1 MNMET
6 ERKEVGSV
14 TGIYQELEHW
24 NVNTGDKTIHAKR
37 MPGFFRTIKNYTQS
51 LYLLFFLVPYLR
63 WNGKQAILFDI
74 THNQFHF
81 FNLTVLPQDIW
92 MLSLLLLLLAMV
104 LFAVT
109 SVASRVWCGYFCFQT
124 AWTDWFVWIE
134 DKIEGNPQAR
144 RKLDA
149 APWSAGKIWKKSIKH
164 FIWMLISLLTGIS
177 FSIWFVD
184 AYDYWNKLVHLQLPL
199 VGWVTLATLFFGTY
213 ILAALLR
220 EQVCMWMCPYARIQG
235 VMTDSQTILPVYD
248 FRRGEPRGKLHRKA
262 GEGGGAAQGDCID
275 CFQCVQVCPTGVDIR
290 DGQQLGCI
298 TCGLCLDA
306 CDSIM
311 DKVGKPRGLIRYASL
326 DELEGKPA
334 KKMYQHPRTL
344 VYIGIIL
351 IAFGGI
357 VYGLTHLG
365 SVVLKV
371 IPERQ
376 PLYVYLSDGSIQN
389 KYELKVLNKTDSD
402 LRIGVTAEGGVRD
415 QVIIG
420 AEKPLLARHSR
431 STSFTIFVRAPG
443 QNIKMEVTPI
453 EFRIQSIDDPLIGA
467 EYKTKFN
474 GPAVDLG
481 RRIISGMG
489 SVK

>member
-1 MNMET
+1 MEI
-6 ERKEVGSV
+6 ERKEAGSV

-24 NVNTGDKTIHAKR
+24 NVNTGAKTIHAKR
-37 MPGFFRTIKNYTQS
+37 MPGFFRTIKNYTQA

-74 THNQFHF
+74 TNSQFHF

-124 AWTDWFVWIE
+124 AWTDWFTWIE

-144 RKLDA
+144 RKLDV
-149 APWSAGKIWKKSIKH
+149 APWNVGKIWKKSIKH

-177 FSIWFVD
+177 FSTWFVD
-184 AYDYWNKLVHLQLPL
+184 AYDYWNKLVHFQLPL

-235 VMTDSQTILPVYD
+235 VMTDSQTILPAYD

-262 GEGGGAAQGDCID
+262 GEEGRAAQGDCID
-275 CFQCVQVCPTGVDIR
+275 CYQCVQVCPTGVDIR

-311 DKVGKPRGLIRYASL
+311 DKVGKPHGLIRYTSL

-334 KKMYQHPRTL
+334 KKMYRHPRTL

-365 SVVLKV
+365 SIALKV

-376 PLYVYLSDGSIQN
+376 PLYVNLSDGSIQN
-389 KYELKVLNKTDSD
+389 KYDFKVLNKTDHD
-402 LRIGVTAEGGVRD
+402 FHVTVTAEGGVKD

-420 AEKPLLARHSR
+420 AEKPLLTHHGR

-443 QNIKMEVTPI
+443 ENIKREVTPI
-453 EFRIQSIDDPLIGA
+453 VFRIQSVDDPLIAA

-474 GPAVDLG
+474 GPK
-481 RRIISGMG
+481 R
-489 SVK
+489 